1 DTGRAGRGQARCVPE
16 YGREAPGCERRP
28 RQRRYLQGDLRA
40 VVLLRA
46 GLAVRG
52 EGGVQARRTDAGRE
66 GEESSQPP
74 AGPLERGAM
83 HPGPSP
89 PAKTMEPPPPPPTVV
104 RDPRGIT
111 VSNPRL
117 PQAAISSFVG
127 DHSSWRS

>member
-83 HPGPSP
+83 KPGPFSS
-89 PAKTMEPPPPPPTVV
+89 AKTMEPTPAPAIVV
-104 RDPRGIT
+104 LDPRGIT

-117 PQAAISSFVG
+117 TQAGISSLGG
-127 DHSSWRS
+127 DHRS